1 MFIVIQT
8 YLTRRGGRLYVF
20 YIDYL
25 KAFDNC
31 AHPKIWECL
40 ARKGINPY
48 CKFLK
53 VFKSMYAQSNS
64 CVKLP
69 GGLTGF
75 FRCEKG
81 TKQ

>member
-48 CKFLK
+48 VLEGVQIHVRPIEIMC
-53 VFKSMYAQSNS
+53 
-64 CVKLP
+64 
-69 GGLTGF
+69 
-75 FRCEKG
+75 
-81 TKQ
+81 